1 MRALLWSRLLPVCL
15 LAVGCGSSSGASGSD
30 SVTAVELAGVQ
41 SATLHGTDG
50 LRFSPQT
57 VRAKPGRIEL
67 VLDVTGAVPHNLEVD
82 GVPGAAIP
90 NVGGHEV
97 GRIRF
102 TVGAGRYELLCTY
115 HPAMRGVL
123 VVAP

>member
-1 MRALLWSRLLPVCL
+1 MRARIWSRLLPVCL
-15 LAVGCGSSSGASGSD
+15 LVVGCGGSSVASGSD
-30 SVTAVELAGVQ
+30 SVTAVERDGVQ
-41 SATLHGTDG
+41 SATLHGTDA
-50 LRFSPQT
+50 LRFVPST

-67 VLDVTGAVPHNLEVD
+67 VLDVTGGVPHNLEVD

-90 NVGGHEV
+90 NVAGHEV
-97 GRIRF
+97 GRIVF
-102 TVGAGRYELLCTY
+102 SVGAGRYQLLCTY